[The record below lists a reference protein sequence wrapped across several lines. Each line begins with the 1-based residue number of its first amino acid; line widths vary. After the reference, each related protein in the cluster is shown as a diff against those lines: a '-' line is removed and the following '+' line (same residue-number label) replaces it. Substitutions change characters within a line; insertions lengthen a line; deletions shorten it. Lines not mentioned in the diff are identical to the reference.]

1 MSIPDIRNLSPQP
14 SLFKKYCNCTSSQAF
29 PYDIGP
35 FTAESVASG
44 FESEVLDAFALE

>member
-1 MSIPDIRNLSPQP
+1 MMAVGSD
-14 SLFKKYCNCTSSQAF
+14 
-29 PYDIGP
+29 DIGP